1 MKQPNPKLHQQISFV
16 KSAFRILGY
25 AALLFEPISAVI
37 LLVCSETLG
46 VVEELVWTKDYYTS
60 VQSGVNL
67 AKH

>member
-46 VVEELVWTKDYYTS
+46 VVEELV
-60 VQSGVNL
+60 
-67 AKH
+67 